1 MWRGLQGPA
10 VKRRPS
16 CRSARP
22 APIPQFSSS
31 FGYYIGGRLS
41 RDAYLAHA
49 KLQHD
54 INPLTRQSIEYRRD
68 ITAPEE
74 DLEESYTYHLRRV
87 LGPYL
92 NASLFFGY
100 ATFEDLNNNNTGT
113 TEWRGGLLLDSH
125 ISSKTILRF
134 GAIYSRVKYN
144 NADLGE
150 WDRWSALAQIH
161 YRFSESITAALTYR
175 YQTRKSSVVGDSYDE
190 NLVVLTLTKRF
201 DAPQRGVD
209 VTDE

>member
-1 MWRGLQGPA
+1 M
-10 VKRRPS
+10 
-16 CRSARP
+16 
-22 APIPQFSSS
+22 
-31 FGYYIGGRLS
+31 
-41 RDAYLAHA
+41 
-49 KLQHD
+49 
-54 INPLTRQSIEYRRD
+54 
-68 ITAPEE
+68 
-74 DLEESYTYHLRRV
+74 
-87 LGPYL
+87 
-92 NASLFFGY
+92 
-100 ATFEDLNNNNTGT
+100 NNNNTGT

-125 ISSKTILRF
+125 ISSKTFLRF

-161 YRFSESITAALTYR
+161 YHFSESLIAALTYR
-175 YQTRKSSVVGDSYDE
+175 YQTRKSTVVGDSYDE